1 VGGLGELPTGTVTF
15 LFTDLEGSTR
25 LWEEHPEA
33 MRAALA
39 RHDEILRDTVDGH
52 GGHVVKTTGDGLHAA
67 FTTANDA
74 VLAAVEAQRA
84 LGNEPWPLPEPLRVR
99 IGVHT
104 GEAEIRDGDYYGS
117 AVNRAARVS
126 AAAHGGQ
133 IVVSHATEEVARDH
147 LEGIDLVDLGE
158 HLLRDLARPERIFQV
173 RSEGLPAEFPPLRT
187 LDTLPGNVPRQA
199 TSFIGRDDDVAGVAK
214 ALREASLVTLTGV
227 GGVGKTRLAVEV
239 AAELQPHQ
247 PDGSW
252 IVELAAA
259 DSDEAFV
266 QVVAATLG
274 VAARPAMSLEDSIVE
289 SLRDRSMLVVL
300 DNCEH
305 LLDAAGLLAERVLR
319 ECPDVRLLAT
329 SREGLAV
336 PGERVWPLRSLS
348 VPRDVDPGSLAA
360 SAAIMLFVDRA
371 TAAQPGFR
379 LDESNGA
386 AVAELCRRL
395 DGIPLA
401 IELAAARVVA
411 MSPAEIAGHLDE
423 RFRLLTGGRRTA
435 VERHQTLRATVDW
448 SYSHL
453 SEVERQVFDRLGVF
467 SATFDAAAA
476 TAVAGDGREA
486 WDVLDALTGL
496 VAKSMVVVADEG
508 ESAATRYQLLETLR
522 HFARDEL
529 EASGAAD
536 ETRRLHA
543 EHFARVAED
552 ASIELE
558 TEREVERR
566 IRLDLELDDLRS
578 AVTWGLE
585 RGIADDAALSLRIL
599 SALANES
606 VLRRSNGIGAWAITA
621 VDAARRSTPA
631 HITSVLGAAAW
642 ALIWRGEYEQGL
654 ALAHEA
660 LDQPDL
666 ESAPGLGGAFS
677 AEAVALQNVGRFDE
691 AITIY
696 ERAEAVHECSGR
708 SGSMTESTLWS
719 SRAIVRAAQGDYAR
733 AREDSE
739 HALRIARA
747 IQNPTAL
754 AQALFAEGLAR
765 WPDDPGAGL
774 AVFEESADLMRSG
787 ACDATLDSALSRIS
801 ELRAEEGDRPGALE
815 ALADALHH
823 SVEVTGRMG
832 LSYTTSFS
840 LRTFAALGAAE
851 AAATVAGAVDRGA
864 VHLASAWEGKD
875 TDARAL
881 ARDRIAAALTPAEIE
896 ACAVRGAAMTEDEVI
911 TFIRAEIARL
921 QQELDDP
928 HA

>member
-1 VGGLGELPTGTVTF
+1 VTF

-25 LWEEHPEA
+25 LWEEHSDA

-39 RHDEILRDTVDGH
+39 RHDEILRDAVEGH
-52 GGHVVKTTGDGLHAA
+52 AGHVVKTTGDGLHAVFA
-67 FTTANDA
+67 TAHDA
-74 VLAAVEAQRA
+74 VVAAVVAQRA
-84 LGNEPWPLPEPLRVR
+84 LGGEPWPLPEPFRVR

-147 LEGIDLVDLGE
+147 LDGVDVVDLGE

-173 RSEGLPAEFPPLRT
+173 RAEGLAHEFPPLRT

-199 TSFIGRDDDVAGVAK
+199 TTFVGREDDISGVAK
-214 ALREASLVTLTGV
+214 TLREVSLVTITGV

-247 PDGSW
+247 RDGSW

-274 VAARPAMSLEDSIVE
+274 IAARPAMSLEDSVVE
-289 SLRDRSMLVVL
+289 SLSGRSMLLVL

-305 LLDAAGLLAERVLR
+305 LLDAAGLLAERLLR
-319 ECPDVRLLAT
+319 DCPDVRVLAT

-348 VPRDVDPGSLAA
+348 VPRDTDPGSLAA

-371 TAAQPGFR
+371 SAARPGFR
-379 LDESNGA
+379 LDESNAA
-386 AVAELCRRL
+386 AVAEVCRRL

-401 IELAAARVVA
+401 LELAAARVVA

-453 SEVERQVFDRLGVF
+453 SEIERSVFDRLGVF

-476 TAVAGDGREA
+476 TAVAGDNLDV
-486 WDVLDALTGL
+486 WDVLDALTDL

-508 ESAATRYQLLETLR
+508 EGEAGATRYQLLETLR
-522 HFARDEL
+522 HFAREQLDG
-529 EASGAAD
+529 SGAAD
-536 ETRRLHA
+536 DVRRRHA
-543 EHFARVAED
+543 EHFARVAEE
-552 ASIELE
+552 AARELE
-558 TEREVERR
+558 TAQEIERR
-566 IRLDLELDDLRS
+566 ARLHLELDDLRS

-585 RGIADDAALSLRIL
+585 RDVADDAELSLRIL
-599 SALANES
+599 TALANES
-606 VLRRSNGIGAWAITA
+606 VLRRSNGIGTWAIGA
-621 VDAARRSTPA
+621 VDHARRSTPA
-631 HITSVLGAAAW
+631 YITSVLAAAAW
-642 ALIWRGEYEQGL
+642 ALIWRGEYEEGL
-654 ALAHEA
+654 ALAREA

-666 ESAPGLGGAFS
+666 ESAPGVAGAFS
-677 AEAVALQNVGRFDE
+677 AEAVVLQNRGQFD
-691 AITIY
+691 AAVALY
-696 ERAEAVHECSGR
+696 ERSQAVIEASGR
-708 SGSMTESTLWS
+708 SGSMTDSTTWS
-719 SRAIVRAAQGDYAR
+719 SRAIVHAAQGDYAQ
-733 AREDSE
+733 AREDNE
-739 HALRIARA
+739 HALRVARA

-765 WPDDPGAGL
+765 WPDDPEAGL
-774 AVFEESADLMRSG
+774 AAFEESARLMRSG
-787 ACDATLDSALSRIS
+787 ACDATLDSALSRVS
-801 ELRAEEGDRPGALE
+801 ELRAEAGDRAGALD
-815 ALADALHH
+815 ALGDALHH

-832 LSYTTSFS
+832 LSYTTGFS
-840 LRTFAALGAAE
+840 LRTFAVLGAMQ
-851 AAATVAGAVDRGA
+851 AAATVAGAVDHGA
-864 VHLASAWEGKD
+864 LPVASIWEGKD
-875 TDARAL
+875 TEFAAL
-881 ARDRIAAALTPAEIE
+881 ARERIAAVLTPAEID
-896 ACAVRGAAMTEDEVI
+896 ACEQRGASMTEDQVVA
-911 TFIRAEIARL
+911 FIRAEIIRL
-921 QQELDDP
+921 QQELDEA

>member
-1 VGGLGELPTGTVTF
+1 VAELPSGTVTF

-25 LWEEHPEA
+25 LWEEHADA
-33 MRAALA
+33 MKAALA
-39 RHDEILRDTVDGH
+39 RHDEILRDAVESR
-52 GGHVVKTTGDGLHAA
+52 GGQVVKTTGDGLHAVFA
-67 FTTANDA
+67 TAHDA
-74 VLAAVEAQRA
+74 AIAAVEAQRA
-84 LGNEPWPLPEPLRVR
+84 LGDEPWTLPEPLRVR

-147 LEGIDLVDLGE
+147 LDGIALVDLGE

-173 RSEGLPAEFPPLRT
+173 RADGLVPEFPPLRT

-199 TSFIGRDDDVAGVAK
+199 TTFVGREDDIAGVAK
-214 ALREASLVTLTGV
+214 ALREASLVTITGV

-259 DSDEAFV
+259 DSDDAFV

-274 VAARPAMSLEDSIVE
+274 IAARPAMSLEDSVVE
-289 SLRDRSMLVVL
+289 SLGGRSMLLVL

-305 LLDAAGLLAERVLR
+305 LLDAVGLLAERVLR
-319 ECPDVRLLAT
+319 DCPDVRLLAT

-336 PGERVWPLRSLS
+336 PGERVWPLRSLP

-371 TAAQPGFR
+371 TAARPGFR
-379 LDESNGA
+379 LDESNAA

-401 IELAAARVVA
+401 LELAAARVVA

-453 SEVERQVFDRLGVF
+453 SEVERRVFDRLGVF
-467 SATFDAAAA
+467 SATFDADAA
-476 TAVAGDGREA
+476 TAVAGDGLDA

-508 ESAATRYQLLETLR
+508 EGESGATRYQLLETLR
-522 HFARDEL
+522 HFAREQL
-529 EASGAAD
+529 EGSGAAD
-536 ETRRLHA
+536 DTRRCHA
-543 EHFARVAED
+543 EHFARVAE
-552 ASIELE
+552 AAALELE
-558 TEREVERR
+558 SARELERR
-566 IRLDLELDDLRS
+566 ARLRLELDDLRS

-585 RGIADDAALSLRIL
+585 RELVDDAELSLRIL
-599 SALANES
+599 TALANES
-606 VLRRSNGIGAWAITA
+606 VLMRSNGIGAWAIAA
-621 VDAARRSTPA
+621 VDHARRSIPA
-631 HITSVLGAAAW
+631 HATSVLAAAAW
-642 ALIWRGEYEQGL
+642 ALIWRGEYDEGL
-654 ALAHEA
+654 ALGHEA

-666 ESAPGLGGAFS
+666 DSAPGAAAAFS
-677 AEAVALQNVGRFDE
+677 AEAVVLQNAGRFDE
-691 AITIY
+691 AMAIY
-696 ERAEAVHECSGR
+696 DQAQAVIEASGR
-708 SGSMTESTLWS
+708 SGSMTDSTTWS
-719 SRAIVRAAQGDYAR
+719 SRAIVHAARGSYAQ
-733 AREDSE
+733 ACEDAD
-739 HALRIARA
+739 HAVRLAQA

-754 AQALFAEGLAR
+754 AQARFAEGLAR
-765 WPDDPGAGL
+765 WPDDPEAGL
-774 AVFEESADLMRSG
+774 AAFEDSIRLMRDG
-787 ACDATLDSALSRIS
+787 AGDATLDSALSRVA
-801 ELRAEEGDRPGALE
+801 ELRAEAGDRTGALD
-815 ALADALHH
+815 ALREALHH

-832 LSYTTSFS
+832 LAYTTSMS
-840 LRTFAALGAAE
+840 LRTFAALGAVQ

-864 VHLASAWEGKD
+864 LPVASIWEGKD
-875 TDARAL
+875 TEVAAL
-881 ARDRIAAALTPAEIE
+881 ARERIAAALTPAEIE
-896 ACAVRGAAMTEDEVI
+896 ACAQRGASMTEDEVVA
-911 TFIRAEIARL
+911 FIRGEIARL
-921 QQELDDP
+921 QHELDDP
-928 HA
+928 RA